1 MNERHNLVGGN
12 WAVRPGRIGGA
23 LLTATLWQDHL
34 GSTYWSGI
42 IVQEWVSPILADWRQ
57 FPTFIYLRTAVNFR
71 LKDVKKCLFTTI
83 VLYEIKLKR
92 SQGSYFSLNCPI
104 FYLSFDIALST
115 SQKVAFIDFFQPSI
129 GGISGPH
136 VGDESSIWNTVVST
150 LENNNLSSC
159 P

>member
-1 MNERHNLVGGN
+1 MRLNFSVSIAKDAYQAHVSRKKFTQKRVRTNSMRHNFRNVKTENMAIFQNLSFHTVIKS
-12 WAVRPGRIGGA
+12 VY
-23 LLTATLWQDHL
+23 
-34 GSTYWSGI
+34 STM
-42 IVQEWVSPILADWRQ
+42 QH
-57 FPTFIYLRTAVNFR
+57 NFR

-92 SQGSYFSLNCPI
+92 SQGSYFSPNCPI

-115 SQKVAFIDFFQPSI
+115 PQKVAFIDFFQPSI